1 MLVNINIL
9 YLGCSVLILADN
21 SYMSRFWTQ
30 ARASAKRPAAFYSLI
45 LS

>member
-21 SYMSRFWTQ
+21 SYMGRFWPQ
-30 ARASAKRPAAFYSLI
+30 AREARRSIRSQI
-45 LS
+45 EMQRH